1 MAVAKTPSSG
11 SCIDYRAPC
20 TRGEN
25 RLCDIF
31 RNISQW
37 NELFWYV
44 HLELKELFPGELS
57 LVDTYEGSMGCRCH
71 YAPQHVHA
79 AATALSHLLTRHH
92 CLVSVHVTSHVF
104 DSHRE
109 LICEALRNSLNLRKL
124 ALNVETET
132 AQPTPS
138 FLATLPHLKQL
149 RELELVG
156 TPFENTSL
164 KGLPEFLAST
174 RSLTTLTMPH
184 FRVQGEDAAM
194 IIQALKGNAT
204 IEALSL
210 NVCLLSPVL
219 SRWGVSI
226 ADYLSKNQ
234 TLRTLN
240 VTSYNPFSFIEIR
253 LFIEALYR
261 DHNISELSFIDF
273 ALDTENINLIT
284 RLLCHNRSVR
294 RFHLDKC
301 FWCDYEVKFDADG
314 YVDSMVELGG
324 GTSLISPWL
333 TLLANNKTL
342 EELTLDLSLFSPEEC
357 RSFFE
362 ALARNESLKKVNV
375 QDFRHKDVAEIC
387 RALRDNNVQERVF
400 FGNHYVTQDTPQGLP
415 ECKEI
420 SCISVDEHRMCEFQP
435 VYPTLRLLPT
445 CEHVK
450 SLCLMM
456 GEELF
461 NSTWSSLIANYITT
475 TKALRELKLEFVSG
489 NWYDVNRPERALL
502 EALSVNTSIQRLSV
516 EGLCF
521 VESEAQV
528 LVDTLISSRTLW
540 ELTYKPGYHLSA
552 TWFVE
557 KLSQNVS
564 RNYTLLVVNVYRYEE
579 LCTEL
584 FAIADVV
591 RRNNTLVTR
600 AAHFVAGRRDRHGA
614 AAAELVHHHPVLV
627 TKVQELASVNENE
640 AVSKIKVSM
649 KSFVELDDFMSV
661 AGVVKD
667 TVACYKRE
675 DGQRQLTDLNI
686 HCWLHLRDYLKVG
699 DIQGSL

>member
-1 MAVAKTPSSG
+1 M
-11 SCIDYRAPC
+11 
-20 TRGEN
+20 
-25 RLCDIF
+25 
-31 RNISQW
+31 
-37 NELFWYV
+37 
-44 HLELKELFPGELS
+44 
-57 LVDTYEGSMGCRCH
+57 
-71 YAPQHVHA
+71 
-79 AATALSHLLTRHH
+79 
-92 CLVSVHVTSHVF
+92 F

-109 LICEALRNSLNLRKL
+109 LICEALRKSLNLRKL

-138 FLATLPHLKQL
+138 FLTTLPHLKQL
-149 RELELVG
+149 RELKLVG
-156 TPFENTSL
+156 TPSENTCL

-174 RSLTTLTMPH
+174 RSLTTLNMPH

-301 FWCDYEVKFDADG
+301 WCDYEVKFDADG
-314 YVDSMVELGG
+314 YVDSMVELGS

-375 QDFRHKDVAEIC
+375 QDSRHKDVAEIC

-400 FGNHYVTQDTPQGLP
+400 FGNHYVVQDTPQG
-415 ECKEI
+415 CSQSVRKI
-420 SCISVDEHRMCEFQP
+420 SLHKRRQ
-435 VYPTLRLLPT
+435 
-445 CEHVK
+445 
-450 SLCLMM
+450 
-456 GEELF
+456 
-461 NSTWSSLIANYITT
+461 AQ
-475 TKALRELKLEFVSG
+475 
-489 NWYDVNRPERALL
+489 DVRIPAGIPHT
-502 EALSVNTSIQRLSV
+502 APS
-516 EGLCF
+516 
-521 VESEAQV
+521 
-528 LVDTLISSRTLW
+528 
-540 ELTYKPGYHLSA
+540 
-552 TWFVE
+552 
-557 KLSQNVS
+557 
-564 RNYTLLVVNVYRYEE
+564 
-579 LCTEL
+579 
-584 FAIADVV
+584 ADV
-591 RRNNTLVTR
+591 RAREVTVS
-600 AAHFVAGRRDRHGA
+600 HDGGGA
-614 AAAELVHHHPVLV
+614 L
-627 TKVQELASVNENE
+627 Q
-640 AVSKIKVSM
+640 
-649 KSFVELDDFMSV
+649 
-661 AGVVKD
+661 
-667 TVACYKRE
+667 
-675 DGQRQLTDLNI
+675 
-686 HCWLHLRDYLKVG
+686 
-699 DIQGSL
+699 